1 MQQDKP
7 IVLILCGGRS
17 LRLWPLCECKSK
29 NFIDVFGFSPLEL
42 TIKRFLKITSSSNI
56 FLIANENEK
65 SALLK
70 FKLIKKENII
80 FEPES
85 KNTAAAIM
93 LSLVHFR
100 QRFSSD
106 KIVII
111 SPVDHLIK
119 ENKEFY
125 GALSK
130 AINVARAGWISIFGM
145 QPDAPTPN
153 FGYIQVEEKIEKD
166 IFSIKKF
173 VEKPTRLEAE
183 ELIRRGNSFYNSG
196 MFISS
201 ISTLDKECRKY
212 YSSYKDF
219 MNIFAKGN
227 YEKNLR
233 SLYKK
238 IEDLP
243 FDKTIMEKTRNARLI
258 KASFFWKDFGTWHA
272 IYESL
277 PKDKSGNV
285 TKGKVFIYNGNNNLM
300 YLNNLKKNVL
310 VVGLE
315 DVFFIDTEK
324 FTLLTNRRNL
334 DNLKNALKEF
344 RTKSE

>member
-1 MQQDKP
+1 MQDKP

-29 NFIDVFGFSPLEL
+29 NFLDVFGFSPLEL

-65 SALLK
+65 DVLLK
-70 FKLIKKENII
+70 FKLIKKENTF

-93 LSLVHFR
+93 LSLAHFK

-106 KIVII
+106 KVVII

-125 GALSK
+125 DALSK
-130 AINVARAGWISIFGM
+130 AISVAKEGWISTFGI
-145 QPDAPTPN
+145 QPDMPTPN
-153 FGYIQVEEKIEKD
+153 FGYIQVDGKIEKD

-201 ISTLDKECRKY
+201 ISTLDKEYKKY
-212 YSSYKDF
+212 YSSYNDF
-219 MNIFAKGN
+219 LNILAKST

-233 SLYKK
+233 GLYKK

-243 FDKTIMEKTRNARLI
+243 FDKEIMEKTKNARLI
-258 KASFFWKDFGTWHA
+258 RANFFWRDFGTWHA

-277 PKDKSGNV
+277 PKDKNGNV
-285 TKGKVFIYNGNNNLM
+285 KRGKVFIHNGNNNLI
-300 YLNNLKKNVL
+300 YLNDLKKNVL

-334 DNLKNALKEF
+334 DNLKSALKEF
-344 RTKSE
+344 KTKFK

>member
-1 MQQDKP
+1 
-7 IVLILCGGRS
+7 

-29 NFIDVFGFSPLEL
+29 NFLDVFGFSPLEL
-42 TIKRFLKITSSSNI
+42 TIKRFLKITSSDNI

-93 LSLVHFR
+93 LSLAHLK
-100 QRFSSD
+100 QRFASD

-119 ENKEFY
+119 ETKEFY
-125 GALSK
+125 GALDK
-130 AINVARAGWISIFGM
+130 AIGIAEEGWISTFGIE
-145 QPDAPTPN
+145 PDAPTPN
-153 FGYIQVEEKIEKD
+153 FGYIEVEEKIEKD

-196 MFISS
+196 MFISR
-201 ISTLDKECRKY
+201 ISTLDKEYKKY
-212 YSSYKDF
+212 YSSYNDF
-219 MNIFAKGN
+219 INIFAGGV
-227 YEKNLR
+227 YEKNLC

-243 FDKTIMEKTRNARLI
+243 FDKTIMEKTKNVRLI
-258 KASFFWKDFGTWHA
+258 KASFFWRDFGTWHA

-285 TKGKVFIYNGNNNLM
+285 TKGKVFIYNGNNNLI

-315 DVFFIDTEK
+315 DVFFVDTENY
-324 FTLLTNRRNL
+324 TLLTNRRNL
-334 DNLKNALKEF
+334 DNLKSALKEF
-344 RTKSE
+344 KVKFK